1 MGMTG
6 NLKLKYYFLLLCYL
20 YLFFFPQVSKA
31 DPIETDNLSSQQFFQ
46 DMDGLRSDIF
56 LDPKLNQAW
65 DQGVARIWQ
74 ANRTFLGF
82 SIEKRFT
89 EPIKTYHHNN
99 LDLDFN
105 FPFICYKFPLSE
117 HTKEG

>member
-1 MGMTG
+1 MTN

-20 YLFFFPQVSKA
+20 YLFFFPQVGTA
-31 DPIETDNLSSQQFFQ
+31 DPIQTDHFKSQQFFQ
-46 DMDGLRSDIF
+46 NMDGLRSDIF
-56 LDPKLNQAW
+56 LNPKLNQTW
-65 DQGVARIWQ
+65 EQGVARIWQ
-74 ANRTFLGF
+74 ANRMFLGF
-82 SIEKRFT
+82 SIERRFT
-89 EPIKTYHHNN
+89 EPVKNYPDHN